1 MFFFFFVSLGIPV
14 SSNWFLARY
23 YCKHFRR
30 VERRQRVCDVFALPS
45 NPRNTHILI
54 FTRTSNIHIYPLVW
68 YKNIYLIRKYA
79 FKSFFPPYLRIYKL
93 ILVIVCTD
101 RVYDKKKNSRA
112 RDERRYALKEK
123 KKKDVQINRV
133 ASIFLKNSFVVYT
146 YLQKSNAHAR
156 AFIARPSIATRI
168 KGDCC
173 HARYP
178 RVATS
183 RAFQG
188 LEAKWAVVRLL

>member
-1 MFFFFFVSLGIPV
+1 MFFFFFVSLGIPA

-101 RVYDKKKNSRA
+101 RVYDKKK
-112 RDERRYALKEK
+112 
-123 KKKDVQINRV
+123 KDVQINRV